1 MGRAECLPRFLIFNR
16 QNENMKNLMV
26 VLGLLAIGANVLV
39 LAEIPVFIAGLVPD
53 QRPDGAP
60 VITVFEQTPAWQAQA
75 LRGITPPHTG
85 LDFLK
90 YQGAWYTPFIH
101 PNLLGRYDI
110 RGLHADAVRKD

>member
-1 MGRAECLPRFLIFNR
+1 MGQARCLPRFLIFKRRND
-16 QNENMKNLMV
+16 NMKNLMV
-26 VLGLLAIGANVLV
+26 LLGLLASGANA
-39 LAEIPVFIAGLVPD
+39 LAEIPVSIAGLVPD

-60 VITVFEQTPAWQAQA
+60 VITVFEQTTAWQAQA

>member
-1 MGRAECLPRFLIFNR
+1 MGQAGCLPRFLIFKRHND
-16 QNENMKNLMV
+16 NMKNLMV
-26 VLGLLAIGANVLV
+26 LLGLLASGANA
-39 LAEIPVFIAGLVPD
+39 LAEIPVSIAGLVPD
-53 QRPDGAP
+53 QRPEGAP